1 MEIEKIPE
9 VVTEGEVVVSN
20 VSQVGD
26 SSNNNNHTNLL
37 AAMFNKVKTQV
48 NEDVSKDSSDTV
60 EGVLAEYFGSK
71 LQDNNLSWWSK
82 FYERSKES
90 RVKMALCSL
99 ARMYLTAP
107 PTSTETERLFSSAG
121 RIVNKRERLTAENL
135 DKLVFLRDNLKM
147 QNISVVW

>member
-1 MEIEKIPE
+1 M
-9 VVTEGEVVVSN
+9 TEREVVVSN

-107 PTSTETERLFSSAG
+107 PTSTETERFCSHQRGGL
-121 RIVNKRERLTAENL
+121 
-135 DKLVFLRDNLKM
+135 
-147 QNISVVW
+147 